1 MIALG
6 QWPQSSG
13 RACAA
18 PDYGRALADFV
29 FRPCGGIMSD
39 LMGRRYGMRGRIW
52 VVFIG
57 LALGG
62 ARLAAALSMAV
73 HAARPAPVWQ
83 AWPGVHA
90 CHACRLLVNFG
101 QRSGRSLLGVACIC
115 MAALL
120 SCQCSAGLEGAFAS
134 SGERVGLSGAAGA
147 RSLRCRLRAA
157 GVCVSLMGVVHNSLG
172 LTMLF
177 LVLSAL
183 FLEVRSL
190 QRSSALCRGITRLG
204 TGKPMHRDT
213 RDQGALVRR
222 LLGVWPLGVRRTN
235 AVALVACL
243 RGCCAPTHVCC
254 ASYWGALLIWCSTCD
269 SADMFLQPCP
279 LAGPKY
285 ELSAVAPPH

>member
-1 MIALG
+1 VIALG

-120 SCQCSAGLEGAFAS
+120 SCQCSAGLGGASRQQRRARWAVRS
-134 SGERVGLSGAAGA
+134 SRGALTAVLTARGRRVREPDGRRPQFAGA
-147 RSLRCRLRAA
+147 DHALPGAERAVPGGA
-157 GVCVSLMGVVHNSLG
+157 EPA
-172 LTMLF
+172 TQ
-177 LVLSAL
+177 
-183 FLEVRSL
+183 
-190 QRSSALCRGITRLG
+190 QRTL
-204 TGKPMHRDT
+204 
-213 RDQGALVRR
+213 
-222 LLGVWPLGVRRTN
+222 
-235 AVALVACL
+235 
-243 RGCCAPTHVCC
+243 
-254 ASYWGALLIWCSTCD
+254 
-269 SADMFLQPCP
+269 
-279 LAGPKY
+279 
-285 ELSAVAPPH
+285 